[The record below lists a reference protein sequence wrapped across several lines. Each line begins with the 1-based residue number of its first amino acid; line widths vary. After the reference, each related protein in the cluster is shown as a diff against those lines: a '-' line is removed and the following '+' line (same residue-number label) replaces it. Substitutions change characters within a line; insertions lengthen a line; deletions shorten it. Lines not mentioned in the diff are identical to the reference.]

1 MMIPPLERTAQSALP
16 IQTKQR
22 VSARQAYIARGVILG
37 SGLLA
42 LALLAW
48 VHLGVGALLFPPA
61 ADPTQQV
68 AMAGAFRVM
77 LRADSGEMVIGHN
90 NTISLVVS
98 DAEQHP
104 LTGATVTVDAEMV
117 SMPMPVPT
125 VSAVWGDGRYTAHP
139 IFSMAGDWRLIVT
152 IAAPGQPTVHA
163 TFPIGVR
170 WKS

>member
-1 MMIPPLERTAQSALP
+1 MMTPVVG
-16 IQTKQR
+16 QTIASR
-22 VSARQAYIARGVILG
+22 MRPSVRQGYIGRGVILG
-37 SGLLA
+37 SGLLV

-61 ADPTQQV
+61 PDATQQV
-68 AMAGAFRVM
+68 ANAGSLRVV
-77 LRADSGEMVIGHN
+77 LRVESGEMVVGQH

-98 DAEQHP
+98 NAARHP
-104 LTGATVTVDAEMV
+104 VTGATVTVDAEKLA
-117 SMPMPVPT
+117 MPMPVPT